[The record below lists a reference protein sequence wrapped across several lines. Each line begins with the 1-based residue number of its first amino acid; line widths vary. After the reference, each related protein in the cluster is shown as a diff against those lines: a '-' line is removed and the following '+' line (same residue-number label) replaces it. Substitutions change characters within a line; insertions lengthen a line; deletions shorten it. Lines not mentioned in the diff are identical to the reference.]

1 MHDDVQVQLRASQ
14 VVAAVSGGGFRQ
26 SGTLLRP
33 LLVAVVAAVG
43 ADAGVMVVAEPGLG
57 RDPHVRLLTDVG
69 YAARELAGWERFPR
83 SLATPLTEA
92 MRECRPVGVEPQD
105 VHERYPVISQVASG
119 RALLAVP
126 VVVAGEAVGAAG
138 MRMPGTGPPPSA
150 EVLTLASLALS
161 RALEDRARLLL
172 AARGRN

>member
-1 MHDDVQVQLRASQ
+1 MHDDVQLQLGASQ
-14 VVAAVSGGGFRQ
+14 VIAAVSGDGFRQ
-26 SGTLLRP
+26 SGTSLRP

-43 ADAGVMVVAEPGLG
+43 ADAGVMVVAELGLG

-83 SLATPLTEA
+83 SLATPVTQA
-92 MRECRPVGVEPQD
+92 MRECRPVSVEPQD
-105 VHERYPVISQVASG
+105 VHERYPVISQVATG

-126 VVVAGEAVGAAG
+126 LVVAGEAVGAAG
-138 MRMPGTGPPPSA
+138 MRMPRTGSPPSPQ
-150 EVLTLASLALS
+150 VLTLASLLLA

-172 AARGRN
+172 AAQAGN